1 MTGGSTTEIKAR
13 IGLDGAQQFQTSAK
27 ATGESLNALATSND
41 RFGQSSQS
49 VAQQLSQLKASF
61 GGLSSAASLLGP
73 VLASAAGAFSV
84 EAIRRVTMGF
94 YEEADALG
102 KLSKSTGIAIEQLSG
117 LAEVGRYSGQSAEA
131 IGRAANFMAKALSET
146 SEEGKGAAGALR
158 ALGLDFDAFKSKTPD
173 QQMLTLAKSMTQF
186 EDGAGKSAAAM
197 KLLGKS
203 GADMLPFLNDLA
215 SKGIAAAAVTTEMA
229 QQSEAFNDMLEE
241 SLAATQR
248 FARGLAM
255 SLLPELI
262 NARKLTGE
270 LGDTWGRYLRGS
282 AADAASGVD
291 GLGVALSVV
300 GTTMETVSVLGANVA
315 FVLRGIGTELGGLA
329 AQAAA
334 VAHGEFAGA
343 GAIGTAMKEDAAR
356 ARAEL
361 DKFERS
367 VLGAT
372 ERLMAQRDAARAAAL
387 ATRDLGAAAEDA
399 GRKKTLTFF
408 DSNGAD
414 GKELEREAK
423 LLAELAGLSS
433 SYAGDLQT
441 LQRARAAGNVSEAR
455 YVELVG
461 ALIQK
466 QPFAAAQ
473 ARLLADA
480 GKERAKALADVVKAT
495 ADHAGA
501 LAKELD
507 AGAKTNESLRDQI
520 DGLRYGKEAILDKTQ
535 AHLDLMA
542 AMNDQAA
549 VQSLLD
555 GLSMAESAAYS
566 ERAAQLREEAQL
578 RRDLAAAGVAK
589 EASEK
594 AAADWAK
601 TIDGVRDGLTGAFRD
616 AFASGERFGTAFARS
631 IGNEIKTQI
640 AAALAGTLANGAI
653 TMLFG
658 GTASGKS
665 GAGAASSYLQSAQT
679 MSTLYGYGQ
688 KAYGWAG
695 GLWSGG
701 TSATYGTTGV
711 VGANGAFLGEASGVE
726 SGIAAWDSAATSA
739 GASWGAIAGWI
750 AAAIWAGMEGSS
762 DWSAGLRR
770 EQARDTNTAIGDA
783 SARTAQLMDD
793 LGVSDRW
800 ADILSGATLT
810 ARIGKELG
818 MLATPHM
825 GGYALATAGGVQD
838 ITKQQGGIQDAAV
851 QGLVGSFAAD
861 TLKLIGSFASSFGTS
876 SNVASV
882 RSVFESDNNDPSWG
896 LFHLMDQAGGRV
908 AGFDALGTLASSASE
923 GFAEYTKQAA
933 GSIVDALT
941 QIDIPKWA
949 KSQLEALGDDI
960 DLTKLSTGVA
970 GVVAYEKQLNSLTG
984 TLALLGPT
992 FERIDA
998 ASSDTVQS
1006 LIGMAGGIDSFRG
1019 AAASYFENYYNETER
1034 VDITFGQIGKAL
1046 GEVGLELP
1054 SSRDAFRSL
1063 VDGLD
1068 PMTEAGQQAYTMLM
1082 SVQQAFADVV
1092 PAAEAAAAATRSIA
1106 DIARERADLQMEL
1119 WRALGDQASIDTYTR
1134 SKIDVSNLDLYDQIK
1149 AAEAAAAAASAVSMT
1164 WQDVGSTAVTAA
1176 ALAKSSWTDAA
1187 DNIKDEIL
1195 RLRGQV
1201 AGKTTAAGFAAAQ
1214 GDFAVVLAQ
1223 AKAGDSEAAKSLPG
1237 LSKAM
1242 IDMAG
1247 DFVSSTQALE
1257 LLQARTAAALEDLLK
1272 VRGLSVLGAQ
1282 ASVASSVLSNLR
1294 VPGFA
1299 AGGDFGGGLALVG
1312 ERGPELV
1319 LTGAARIYNADQTR
1333 QAMNGEQT
1341 QEIRALR
1348 AEIVSLQHTVE
1359 RLAALLSNIENNT
1372 HMTQRTLRQVT
1383 QGGTAV
1389 RTKEISS

>member
-1 MTGGSTTEIKAR
+1 MADSTTEIKAR
-13 IGLDGAQQFQTSAK
+13 IGLDGAPQFQAAVK
-27 ATGESLNALATSND
+27 AAGRSLGELSEGNI

-49 VAQQLSQLKASF
+49 VAQQLSQLTASF

-73 VLASAAGAFSV
+73 VLAGAAGAFSV

-117 LAEVGRYSGQSAEA
+117 LAEVGRYSGQSAET

-146 SEEGKGAAGALR
+146 SEEGKGAAAALR
-158 ALGLDFDAFKSKTPD
+158 ALGLDFDQFKSKTPD
-173 QQMLTLAKSMTQF
+173 QQMLTLAKSMSQF

-215 SKGIAAAAVTTEMA
+215 SKGIATAAITAEMA

-241 SLAATQR
+241 SHAATQR
-248 FARGLAM
+248 FARGLSMA
-255 SLLPELI
+255 LLPELI
-262 NARKLTGE
+262 NVHKLTGE
-270 LGDTWGRYLRGS
+270 LGDAWGRYLRGS
-282 AADAASGVD
+282 AAEAASGVD

-334 VAHGEFAGA
+334 VARGDFAGA

-361 DKFERS
+361 DKFEQS
-367 VLGAT
+367 ILGTT

-387 ATRDLGAAAEDA
+387 ATRDLGAAADA
-399 GRKKTLTFF
+399 TGRKQLTFAVG
-408 DSNGAD
+408 DNGA
-414 GKELEREAK
+414 GKELEKEAK

-433 SYAGDLQT
+433 SYAADLQT
-441 LQRARAAGNVSEAR
+441 LQRARATGNVSEAR
-455 YVELVG
+455 YVELMG
-461 ALIQK
+461 TLIQK

-473 ARLLADA
+473 ARTLADA
-480 GKERAKALADVVKAT
+480 EKERAKALADVAKAT

-507 AGAKTNESLRDQI
+507 AGTKTNESLRDQI
-520 DGLRYGKEAILDKTQ
+520 DALRYGKEAILDKTL

-555 GLSMAESAAYS
+555 GLSMAESSAYS

-578 RRDLAAAGVAK
+578 RRDLATAGVAK

-616 AFASGERFGTAFARS
+616 AFASGEHFGTAFARS

-658 GTASGKS
+658 SAASGRS

-679 MSTLYGYGQ
+679 LSSLYGYGQ
-688 KAYGWAG
+688 KAYGWAS
-695 GLWSGG
+695 GLWGG
-701 TSATYGTTGV
+701 GSTATYGTTGV

-739 GASWGAIAGWI
+739 GAGWGAYAGWI

-770 EQARDTNTAIGDA
+770 EQARDTNTALGHA
-783 SARTAQLMDD
+783 AYTTAESWAA
-793 LGVSDRW
+793 LGLSDRW

-861 TLKLIGSFASSFGTS
+861 TLKLISGFASSFGAT
-876 SNVASV
+876 SNVTSV

-908 AGFDALGTLASSASE
+908 AGFDAAGTLASSASE

-960 DLTKLSTGVA
+960 DLTKLSVGVA

-984 TLALLGPT
+984 TLALLGPA

-998 ASSDTVQS
+998 ASSDTVQT
-1006 LIGMAGGIDSFRG
+1006 LIGMAGGIDQFKG
-1019 AAASYFENYYNETER
+1019 AAASYFQNYYDETER
-1034 VDITFGQIGKAL
+1034 VDITLGQIGKAL

-1054 SSRDAFRSL
+1054 STRDGFRAL

-1092 PAAEAAAAATRSIA
+1092 PAAAAAAAATRSIA
-1106 DIARERADLQMEL
+1106 DIARERADLQMDL
-1119 WRALGDQASIDTYTR
+1119 WRVLGDQASIDAYTR
-1134 SKIDVSNLDLYDQIK
+1134 SKIDESNLDLYDQIK
-1149 AAEAAAAAASAVSMT
+1149 AAEAAAAAASAASSA
-1164 WQDVGSTAVTAA
+1164 WQDTGSVATAA
-1176 ALAKSSWTDAA
+1176 AA
-1187 DNIKDEIL
+1187 DIASALTQATESIRNEIL
-1195 RLRGQV
+1195 RLRGDVDGGGAASYAQSQAAFALATAQAR
-1201 AGKTTAAGFAAAQ
+1201 AGDANAAGQ
-1214 GDFAVVLAQ
+1214 LA
-1223 AKAGDSEAAKSLPG
+1223 GLSRSMVDSGVSLSSSSSEADIIRA
-1237 LSKAM
+1237 
-1242 IDMAG
+1242 
-1247 DFVSSTQALE
+1247 
-1257 LLQARTAAALEDLLK
+1257 TAAA
-1272 VRGLSVLGAQ
+1272 S
-1282 ASVASSVLSNLR
+1282 LSNTLR
-1294 VPGFA
+1294 IM
-1299 AGGDFGGGLALVG
+1299 GGGQQDVVTAIAKLETRFG
-1312 ERGPELV
+1312 V
-1319 LTGAARIYNADQTR
+1319 L
-1333 QAMNGEQT
+1333 EQT
-1341 QEIRALR
+1341 MAEGQAAIASHTNRTANAIEGAVTGRRPLSIVQE
-1348 AEIVSLQHTVE
+1348 
-1359 RLAALLSNIENNT
+1359 NP
-1372 HMTQRTLRQVT
+1372 
-1383 QGGTAV
+1383 
-1389 RTKEISS
+1389 